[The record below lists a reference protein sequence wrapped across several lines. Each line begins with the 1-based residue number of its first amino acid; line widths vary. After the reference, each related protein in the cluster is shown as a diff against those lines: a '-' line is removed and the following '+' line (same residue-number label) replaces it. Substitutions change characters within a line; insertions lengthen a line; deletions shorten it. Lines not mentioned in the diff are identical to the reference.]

1 MQIENKVAVVTG
13 GGSGIGRALAV
24 ELAGNGAQVVIGDLD
39 EHDAAEAA
47 RSIGD
52 AATSIRA
59 DASTVDGVTSLI
71 AEAERHFGPV
81 DIFVANA
88 GIVGAAGLGES
99 ADWDK
104 VLAINL
110 RAHVNAARLLLPG
123 WRSRG
128 SGYFVSVASAAGL
141 LTQLGAAG
149 YAVTKHAAIG
159 FAEWLAIAHGEEG
172 IGVSCVCPLGVDTPL
187 LAAMRSSSGLS
198 RRIGAQSIIKSGSV
212 ISAADVAAETIGAVR
227 AERFMVLPHPEVLGM
242 FRGKGADYDGWI
254 ARMRRLQRSL
264 SGGAAAPGD
273 G

>member
-24 ELAGNGAQVVIGDLD
+24 ELAKNGAQVVIGDID
-39 EHDAAEAA
+39 ERDADDVA
-47 RSIGD
+47 RIIGD

-59 DASTVDGVTSLI
+59 DASTVDGITRLI

-88 GIVGAAGLGES
+88 GIMGAAGLGDF

-110 RAHVNAARLLLPG
+110 RAHINAAGLLLPG
-123 WRSRG
+123 WRRRG

-159 FAEWLAIAHGEEG
+159 FAEWLAITHGEDG

-187 LAAMRSSSGLS
+187 LAAVRSSPGRSS
-198 RRIGAQSIIKSGSV
+198 RIGAQSIIKSGSV
-212 ISAADVAAETIGAVR
+212 ISAAEVAAETIRAIR
-227 AERFMVLPHPEVLGM
+227 AERFMVLPHPEVLDM

-254 ARMRRLQRSL
+254 SRMRHLQRSL
-264 SGGAAAPGD
+264 SGGVAEPE
-273 G
+273 